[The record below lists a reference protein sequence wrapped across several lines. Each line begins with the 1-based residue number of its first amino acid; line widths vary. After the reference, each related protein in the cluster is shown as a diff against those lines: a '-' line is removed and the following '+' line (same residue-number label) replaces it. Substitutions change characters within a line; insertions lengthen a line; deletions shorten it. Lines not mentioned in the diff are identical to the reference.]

1 MNAQTALVRLTRL
14 AAALTA
20 TFVEFAIL
28 WSVLPK

>member
-1 MNAQTALVRLTRL
+1 MSEKTALVRATRL

-20 TFVEFAIL
+20 ALAEIVIL